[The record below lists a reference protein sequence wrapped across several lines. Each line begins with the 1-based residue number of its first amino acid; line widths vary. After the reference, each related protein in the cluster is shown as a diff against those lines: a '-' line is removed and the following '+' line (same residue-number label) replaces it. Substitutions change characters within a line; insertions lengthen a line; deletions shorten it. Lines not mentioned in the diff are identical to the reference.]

1 MHLSKVFHKSLKVYQ
16 LLKLFR
22 KRERHNQ
29 QQSENVVN
37 IHNHEAEKMF
47 TKGAAA
53 CGISFT
59 FFSILTTISV
69 VLGGLVANK
78 ILTSMSDKVKNLYI
92 DLAMETICIFI
103 SLNMSVA
110 FLTFSIQS
118 PAFRWALIDDEYK
131 KYFFKPT
138 RRKLK

>member
-1 MHLSKVFHKSLKVYQ
+1 MDRGS
-16 LLKLFR
+16 
-22 KRERHNQ
+22 Q
-29 QQSENVVN
+29 QPIASEAN

-53 CGISFT
+53 CSISFT

-69 VLGGLVANK
+69 VLGGLVANN
-78 ILTSMSDKVKNLYI
+78 ILTSMSDNVKNLYI

-103 SLNMSVA
+103 SLNVSVA

-118 PAFRWALIDDEYK
+118 PAFRWALIDGEYK
-131 KYFFKPT
+131 KYFFKST
-138 RRKLK
+138 QRKLN